1 MIRLDLAGQRFGRLL
16 VLGKSHMKKNTY
28 YKCLCDC
35 GNMTT
40 VVSHLLRSGKARSCG
55 CLRKEVTSDKSR
67 IDISGKKYGRLLV
80 SNYAFTLHRHRTY
93 WKCICDCGRV
103 VNVSKTNL
111 MSGNTT
117 SCGCFRDEFIRVRFL
132 RENNP
137 MWQGGMSGVPY
148 PIGWNKRLRK
158 AIRERDNHECK
169 RCGAKEISRKFDVHH
184 IDFDKNNVAASNL
197 ITLCSPCHTMTR
209 FDKPYWAKILAE
221 KVVTD

>member
-1 MIRLDLAGQRFGRLL
+1 
-16 VLGKSHMKKNTY
+16 
-28 YKCLCDC
+28 
-35 GNMTT
+35 
-40 VVSHLLRSGKARSCG
+40 
-55 CLRKEVTSDKSR
+55 
-67 IDISGKKYGRLLV
+67 
-80 SNYAFTLHRHRTY
+80 
-93 WKCICDCGRV
+93 
-103 VNVSKTNL
+103 
-111 MSGNTT
+111 
-117 SCGCFRDEFIRVRFL
+117 
-132 RENNP
+132 